1 MLKYV
6 KNKAVPQYI
15 YTKLLYIDNKE
26 VVDLRIFLKS
36 NGYMGGLKKKKY
48 VQKIGF
54 SQTYLTFIITSSEEK
69 TINELKVFCEK
80 LKKFELIQILGIIKK
95 NILLL
100 DETGGIQT
108 FNFSQETCYK
118 TVFFSKVVIFALWRK
133 LLFTLRAKE

>member
-6 KNKAVPQYI
+6 KNKAVAQYI

-69 TINELKVFCEK
+69 TINELKLFCVK
-80 LKKFELIQILGIIKK
+80 LKNFELIQILGIIKK
-95 NILLL
+95 NILLT
-100 DETGGIQT
+100 DETGVIQGFT
-108 FNFSQETCYK
+108 FSQETCYK
-118 TVFFSKVVIFALWRK
+118 TVFFSKVLIFALWRK
-133 LLFTLRAKE
+133 LLFSFRAKE